1 MPRPLRIE
9 YPGAVY
15 HVMHR
20 GLARQ
25 ATFRT
30 PADYEL
36 FLQVLAETHTLWGV
50 EVFAYCLMKNQYHL
64 CFRTPT
70 ANVGRVMRH
79 INGLYTQRFNR
90 AHRRAG
96 SLFRGRYKAIVVEAE
111 PYLASVIRYI
121 HLKPV
126 QAKLVTTPDAYRWSS
141 HARYR
146 TPQSA
151 PSWLCVRD
159 VLDRIGPPRVF
170 HAFVLSGNED
180 ALEAFYTVGRQ
191 VPV

>member
-1 MPRPLRIE
+1 MPRPLRVE

-15 HVMHR
+15 HVMNR

-25 ATFRT
+25 AIFRT

-36 FLQVLAETHTLWGV
+36 FLQVLAETHTMWGV

-64 CFRTPT
+64 CLRTPT

-96 SLFRGRYKAIVVEAE
+96 PLFRGRYKAIVVEVE

-126 QAKLVTTPDAYRWSS
+126 QTKLVTTGLR
-141 HARYR
+141 
-146 TPQSA
+146 
-151 PSWLCVRD
+151 
-159 VLDRIGPPRVF
+159 
-170 HAFVLSGNED
+170 
-180 ALEAFYTVGRQ
+180 
-191 VPV
+191 